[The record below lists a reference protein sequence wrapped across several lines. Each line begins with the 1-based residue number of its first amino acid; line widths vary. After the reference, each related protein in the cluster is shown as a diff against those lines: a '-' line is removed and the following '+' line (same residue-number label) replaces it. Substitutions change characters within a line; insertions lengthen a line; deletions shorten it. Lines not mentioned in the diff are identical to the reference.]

1 MIARFY
7 TFGCKL
13 NQAETRELKEKF
25 KKNDAEITEADAKA
39 DSWVINACVVTQ
51 KAEREVRQMIHKI
64 RRNFPKSLL
73 VVTGC
78 FTREMREKERENVD
92 LWADNKEK
100 QNLDKI
106 LFKKTNKKSKKIFEE
121 LKTET
126 RSLIKIQSG
135 CRHYC
140 RYCAVPFLRQEIF
153 SRPTKEIVQEIKQ
166 KEKQGY
172 KEIVL
177 VGTNIGSYYSEKEK
191 SDLVGCLKEILSR
204 TRILRIRLSS
214 IWPTKINDRLIY
226 LFKDPRLCPYFHLSV
241 QSASDKVLKRMKRE
255 YTKSDLRKVVKR
267 LRRIPDINLT
277 ADFIVGFPGETNSD
291 FQETKAF
298 VKWAGFLKIHVFR
311 FSPRSG
317 TQAAG
322 FKDQISERTKR
333 IRSKEL
339 IKLGENIGRK
349 QRTGFLGKTFSVLI
363 ESKQDSCW
371 RGLTQNYL
379 KVFVKSDKN
388 LAGKIIKVKLLELYK
403 DGIKGKIK

>member
-25 KKNDAEITEADAKA
+25 KKNDAEITKADAKA

-140 RYCAVPFLRQEIF
+140 RYCVVPFLRQEIF
-153 SRPTKEIVQEIKQ
+153 NRLTKEIVQEIKQ

-204 TRILRIRLSS
+204 TRVPRIRLSS

>member
-291 FQETKAF
+291 FQKTKAF

-379 KVFVKSDKN
+379 KVFVKSNKN